1 MIHHIEN
8 EQILSEV
15 INSEKLVIVDF
26 FAEWCGPCQMLTPI
40 LKNLEQKYTDSIEVY
55 KVDVDESQAAA
66 MRYGITAMPTL
77 LFFKDNQ
84 EIDVKNIPV
93 KSVEDFIMVILGT
106 VKADSRYSFY
116 NFVRPEQVER
126 ITKDDKYDMP
136 NYSYVKKGE

>member
-26 FAEWCGPCQMLTPI
+26 FAEWCGPCQMLAPI

-55 KVDVDESQAAA
+55 KVDVDESQAVA

-84 EIDVKNIPV
+84 EI
-93 KSVEDFIMVILGT
+93 E
-106 VKADSRYSFY
+106 R
-116 NFVRPEQVER
+116 QVGYLDEEKLEK
-126 ITKDDKYDMP
+126 IIK
-136 NYSYVKKGE
+136 ELI

>member
-26 FAEWCGPCQMLTPI
+26 FAEWCGPCQMLAPI

-84 EIDVKNIPV
+84 EI
-93 KSVEDFIMVILGT
+93 E
-106 VKADSRYSFY
+106 R
-116 NFVRPEQVER
+116 QVGYLDEEKLEK
-126 ITKDDKYDMP
+126 IIK
-136 NYSYVKKGE
+136 ELI